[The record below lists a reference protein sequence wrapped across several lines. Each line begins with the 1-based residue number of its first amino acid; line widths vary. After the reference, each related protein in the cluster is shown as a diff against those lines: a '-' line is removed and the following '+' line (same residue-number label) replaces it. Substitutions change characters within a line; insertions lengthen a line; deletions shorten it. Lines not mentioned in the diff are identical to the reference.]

1 MNTTKLP
8 GFTAESALYS
18 GSRKYR
24 VSALSRENPGRRIE
38 PQVPAG
44 GGGGGTK
51 RTCAD
56 AYGDCYIGCSVDY
69 PESGDSTNNL
79 NAKLRDG
86 CFGSCDAGFDLC
98 SSFSRSRLFS
108 RLSALPGTKLA
119 VAR

>member
-24 VSALSRENPGRRIE
+24 VSARSRETRGRRVE

-44 GGGGGTK
+44 GGGRGTK

-69 PESGDSTNNL
+69 PESGDSL
-79 NAKLRDG
+79 NADLREG
-86 CFGSCDAGFDLC
+86 CFDSCDAGYNLC
-98 SSFSRSRLFS
+98 SSLARSSLFG
-108 RLSALPGTKLA
+108 RLSALTGTKLA
-119 VAR
+119 LARS